1 MFSRQAQGCA
11 KSAGVPIKN
20 IDFLLVHNPNKKNDF
35 VLLFWLVE
43 VYMRRAL
50 PESLPSN
57 TIKNNKK
64 LLVKQLQKMA
74 FAGEV
79 KVETYDP
86 YAGLLISYPTLLP
99 GQESDIMLTNAPE
112 ILQIVVE
119 GKACLVRFKCRNKC
133 FSLCSRQHY
142 IWKPSSDI
150 FDKFE
155 FFERC
160 GGHIIAFLFLTEDH
174 AKSMKTFDDFVLGV
188 MD

>member
-1 MFSRQAQGCA
+1 M
-11 KSAGVPIKN
+11 I
-20 IDFLLVHNPNKKNDF
+20 F
-35 VLLFWLVE
+35 VLLFWLVK

-74 FAGEV
+74 YAGEV

-86 YAGLLISYPTLLP
+86 YAGLLLSFPTLLP

-119 GKACLVRFKCRNKC
+119 GKACLVRFRCRNKC
-133 FSLCSRQHY
+133 SALYSRQHY
-142 IWKPSSDI
+142 ISRP
-150 FDKFE
+150 

-160 GGHIIAFLFLTEDH
+160 GGHIITFLFLTEDH
-174 AKSMKTFDDFVLGV
+174 AKSMKTFDDFVLGI